1 MCGTRSRAVKGRPRW
16 RPGTAKHLDG
26 EATDAGLF
34 FGGRE
39 RRLHVQSIDLVA
51 GVNGVALNAG
61 DSG

>member
-1 MCGTRSRAVKGRPRW
+1 VKGRPRW

-26 EATDAGLF
+26 EATDAGLSL
-34 FGGRE
+34 GRE